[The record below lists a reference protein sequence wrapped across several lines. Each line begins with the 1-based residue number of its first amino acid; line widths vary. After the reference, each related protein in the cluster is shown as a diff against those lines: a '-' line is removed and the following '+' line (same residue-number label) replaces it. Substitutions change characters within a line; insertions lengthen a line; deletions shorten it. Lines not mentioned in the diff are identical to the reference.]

1 MSNVII
7 ALLSWT
13 GKAMF
18 WFYDKQILSAF
29 LPLILCTL
37 RARNPKSI
45 HEKECIFMPKKKL
58 APPIWDEKK
67 SSMEENSLL

>member
-7 ALLSWT
+7 TLLSWT

-18 WFYDKQILSAF
+18 WFYDKQILYT

-37 RARNPKSI
+37 RAQNPKSI
-45 HEKECIFMPKKKL
+45 HEKECIFYAKKETR
-58 APPIWDEKK
+58 PTY
-67 SSMEENSLL
+67 MG

>member
-1 MSNVII
+1 MSSDII

-18 WFYDKQILSAF
+18 WFYDKQALYT

-37 RARNPKSI
+37 RAQNPKSI
-45 HEKECIFMPKKKL
+45 HEKECIFL
-58 APPIWDEKK
+58 
-67 SSMEENSLL
+67 